1 METLSTTF
9 LHLSRRPTCSSRWLT
24 HPASRQRLI
33 ISVYRAHHLRYI
45 RNQMASMLHALSSTF
60 TTCACGSKAQDCAL
74 NLMAEFVDGRLPTS
88 SAPLSQ
94 RPDALNGGDKRP
106 PRIDLGPLIGAQRGF
121 RTCEKSPLN
130 GGMNGVEMISA
141 LSVKPAASLDA
152 SHPLSKGRRLS
163 PPIHIKEKAPVV
175 QATSVTASP
184 NDQSEGKGTQEGTNT
199 RTTPELRSSSRG
211 HELRDTAMYRSPSHS
226 DSDPQ
231 PHSEDEE
238 QMPPKMRK
246 RWIHRSTDG
255 LRSASPFPSSCGS
268 NDSLGSV
275 LDESQ
280 TNLEP
285 SGAHAM

>member
-1 METLSTTF
+1 
-9 LHLSRRPTCSSRWLT
+9 
-24 HPASRQRLI
+24 
-33 ISVYRAHHLRYI
+33 
-45 RNQMASMLHALSSTF
+45 
-60 TTCACGSKAQDCAL
+60 
-74 NLMAEFVDGRLPTS
+74 MAEFVDGRLPTS

-141 LSVKPAASLDA
+141 LSVKPAASLDT
-152 SHPLSKGRRLS
+152 SHSLSKGGRPS
-163 PPIHIKEKAPVV
+163 PPSHIKEKVPVV
-175 QATSVTASP
+175 QAASVTPSP
-184 NDQSEGKGTQEGTNT
+184 PSPHDQSEGNGTQEGTNT
-199 RTTPELRSSSRG
+199 RITPELRSSSYG
-211 HELRDTAMYRSPSHS
+211 HELRDTAMYRSPSLS

-255 LRSASPFPSSCGS
+255 LRSASPFHSSCGS

-280 TNLEP
+280 MNLES
-285 SGAHAM
+285 SGVLTM

>member
-9 LHLSRRPTCSSRWLT
+9 PHLSKPPTCLSRWLP
-24 HPASRQRLI
+24 HPASRACLI
-33 ISVYRAHHLRYI
+33 ISAYRTHHLRYI

-60 TTCACGSKAQDCAL
+60 TTCACGSKAKDCAL

-94 RPDALNGGDKRP
+94 RPDASNGGDKRP

-121 RTCEKSPLN
+121 HTCEKSPLN

-141 LSVKPAASLDA
+141 SSVKPAAS
-152 SHPLSKGRRLS
+152 HPSSKGRRPS
-163 PPIHIKEKAPVV
+163 PPKETAPVV

-184 NDQSEGKGTQEGTNT
+184 SDQPEGKGTQEGTNT
-199 RTTPELRSSSRG
+199 CIMPERSSSRG
-211 HELRDTAMYRSPSHS
+211 HELRDTVMYRSPSHS

-255 LRSASPFPSSCGS
+255 LRSASPIPSSCGS

-275 LDESQ
+275 LDEGQ
-280 TNLEP
+280 MNLEP
-285 SGAHAM
+285 SGVYTM

>member
-9 LHLSRRPTCSSRWLT
+9 LHLSRPPTCLSRWLT
-24 HPASRQRLI
+24 HTTSRPCLI
-33 ISVYRAHHLRYI
+33 ISAYRAHHLRYI

-60 TTCACGSKAQDCAL
+60 TTCACGSKAKDCAL

-88 SAPLSQ
+88 SAPPLSQ

-141 LSVKPAASLDA
+141 LSVTPAASLDA
-152 SHPLSKGRRLS
+152 SHPLSKGGRPS
-163 PPIHIKEKAPVV
+163 PPPSHIKEKAPVV
-175 QATSVTASP
+175 QAASVTPSP
-184 NDQSEGKGTQEGTNT
+184 DDRSERKGTQEGTNT
-199 RTTPELRSSSRG
+199 RITRELGSPSRG
-211 HELRDTAMYRSPSHS
+211 HELRVCRSPSLS

-280 TNLEP
+280 MDLES
-285 SGAHAM
+285 SGVHGI